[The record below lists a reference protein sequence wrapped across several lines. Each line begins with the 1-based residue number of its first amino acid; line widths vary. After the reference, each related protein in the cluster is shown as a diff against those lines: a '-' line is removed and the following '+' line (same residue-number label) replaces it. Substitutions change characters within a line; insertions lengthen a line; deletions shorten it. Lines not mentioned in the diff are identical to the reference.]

1 MTIQNI
7 TLTWV
12 TQLTDVLHLQEKRSI
27 LILVEL
33 ELKAANGEITTDVL
47 KSTMAKLN
55 LKDMTQGL
63 IAESLQEGMALSLH
77 LVEEG
82 LLVKMNASLSGIRV
96 NPPGDHL
103 LPACPESTINL
114 AENHCV
120 LEIAQ
125 NLPDCLLPEISLHL
139 AGEGLLLGM
148 NLNLKDLLQRE
159 TDKFPAR
166 YVLVD
171 SIKIFQKGV

>member
-1 MTIQNI
+1 M
-7 TLTWV
+7 
-12 TQLTDVLHLQEKRSI
+12 LHLQEKRSI

-33 ELKAANGEITTDVL
+33 ELKAAKGEIMTDML

-63 IAESLQEGMALSLH
+63 VAESLQEGMALILH

-96 NPPGDHL
+96 NTPGDHL
-103 LPACPESTINL
+103 LPVPACPESTINL
-114 AENHCV
+114 AEDHCV

-139 AGEGLLLGM
+139 AEEGLLLGM
-148 NLNLKDLLQRE
+148 NLNLKDLIQRE
-159 TDKFPAR
+159 TDKFPAG

-171 SIKIFQKGV
+171 SMKIFQKGV